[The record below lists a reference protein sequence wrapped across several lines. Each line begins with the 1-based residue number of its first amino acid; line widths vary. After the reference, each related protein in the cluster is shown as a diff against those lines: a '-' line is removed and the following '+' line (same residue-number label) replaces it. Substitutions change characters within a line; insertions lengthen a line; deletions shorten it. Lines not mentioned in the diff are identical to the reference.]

1 MTDEASF
8 DETTHDDD
16 WNGTRADR
24 LISRIVDR
32 RAEPGD
38 WGDFAALAH
47 AEPSHWEQLLST
59 LRTDVALRGALAG
72 ALATADAVEL
82 PLPSLSRWRQ
92 WTGWAAAGILALCWA
107 GSSAWNAAAPAS
119 MPAGPSRSG
128 LVASQSVP
136 QPAPQA
142 ATQPAAPGSMTT
154 ITAPTLGSQLASWPS
169 GTSVEQLPPRLMEA
183 RPGPSGRGIE
193 VLFVR
198 PVVERAVVDG
208 VYSLGTDEL
217 GRPAPVPVDP
227 ATLAAP
233 NKL

>member
-16 WNGTRADR
+16 WNGTRVDR

-32 RAEPGD
+32 CAEPGD
-38 WGDFAALAH
+38 WGDFTALAH

-59 LRTDVALRGALAG
+59 LRTDVALRSALAG
-72 ALATADAVEL
+72 ALATADTVET

-92 WTGWAAAGILALCWA
+92 WTGWAAAGVLALCWA
-107 GSSAWNAAAPAS
+107 GSSPGTS
-119 MPAGPSRSG
+119 RRRPPSRLRSRPSQSG
-128 LVASQSVP
+128 LVASQP
-136 QPAPQA
+136 PAQPEPTGQPAP
-142 ATQPAAPGSMTT
+142 GSPTPT
-154 ITAPTLGSQLASWPS
+154 IDSQLASWNAGKP
-169 GTSVEQLPPRLMEA
+169 VEQLPLRLMEA

-193 VLFVR
+193 VTFVR

-208 VYSLGTDEL
+208 VYSIGTDEL
-217 GRPAPVPVDP
+217 GRPAPVLVDP

>member
-16 WNGTRADR
+16 WNGTRVDR

-38 WGDFAALAH
+38 WSDFTALAH
-47 AEPSHWEQLLST
+47 AEPAHWEQLLST

-72 ALATADAVEL
+72 ALATADAVEA

-92 WTGWAAAGILALCWA
+92 WTGWAAAGVLALCWA
-107 GSSAWNAAAPAS
+107 GSSAWNAAAPATS
-119 MPAGPSRSG
+119 PVSPPSRSD
-128 LVASQSVP
+128 LAASQPSQP
-136 QPAPQA
+136 AGQPAPGA
-142 ATQPAAPGSMTT
+142 LTT
-154 ITAPTLGSQLASWPS
+154 VPAPTADDTLASWRADQP
-169 GTSVEQLPPRLMEA
+169 VEQLPLRFMGT
-183 RPGPSGRGIE
+183 RPGPAGRGIE

-198 PVVERAVVDG
+198 PVLESAVVDG
-208 VYSLGTDEL
+208 VYSMGTDEL